1 MARPRTL
8 KNSIENVSV
17 DWNEVEATLNPM
29 NAETRGRLVLKAFAD
44 QYGIWPVEA
53 RKILSENYGNT
64 IEFRRGRTGGV
75 YKAPQTNS
83 VSTEPLPYVCGGGF
97 FISNRS
103 GKDSR
108 PRNRWGWLWGAAN
121 IRWLKM
127 LPGSAQSFP

>member
-75 YKAPQTNS
+75 YKAPQTS
-83 VSTEPLPYVCGGGF
+83 P
-97 FISNRS
+97 
-103 GKDSR
+103 
-108 PRNRWGWLWGAAN
+108 
-121 IRWLKM
+121 
-127 LPGSAQSFP
+127 